1 MLMITSLGASAGYKA
16 NISLPDV
23 AAGDWTGTM
32 TGRLYSE
39 YENVW
44 PDTHS
49 ERNRGL
55 SPVFLR

>member
-1 MLMITSLGASAGYKA
+1 MLKITSLGASAGYKA

-39 YENVW
+39 YEN
-44 PDTHS
+44 